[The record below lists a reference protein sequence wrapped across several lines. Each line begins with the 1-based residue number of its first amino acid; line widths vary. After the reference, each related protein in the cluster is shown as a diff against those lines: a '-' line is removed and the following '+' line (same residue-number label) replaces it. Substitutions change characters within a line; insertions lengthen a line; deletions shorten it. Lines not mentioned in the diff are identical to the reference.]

1 MIIKNGSSGR
11 ELSDASMLGSVI
23 TESSDSGNNH
33 SIEGY
38 AGDVSSEGKVSS
50 TSLCVDF
57 KNMEIAGT
65 EDEIVHVVGYGV
77 VGDERIVKRED
88 MWEYVDDCIVM
99 GEGVERSIAPGTEV
113 DDCIVMDEGVE
124 RSIAPEAAVSF
135 AAHDDPK
142 EDVGILEECKEE
154 TGGSP
159 GSRLDDDGGQ
169 YQYPSNGRRSNAK
182 LNYQESYLAGGNGAG
197 SGR

>member
-1 MIIKNGSSGR
+1 M
-11 ELSDASMLGSVI
+11 
-23 TESSDSGNNH
+23 GN
-33 SIEGY
+33 
-38 AGDVSSEGKVSS
+38 
-50 TSLCVDF
+50 
-57 KNMEIAGT
+57 
-65 EDEIVHVVGYGV
+65 
-77 VGDERIVKRED
+77 ERILNRED
-88 MWEYVDDCIVM
+88 MWEY
-99 GEGVERSIAPGTEV
+99 V

-124 RSIAPEAAVSF
+124 RSIAPGTEAAVSF
-135 AAHDDPK
+135 AAHDDP
-142 EDVGILEECKEE
+142 EENVGILEECKEE